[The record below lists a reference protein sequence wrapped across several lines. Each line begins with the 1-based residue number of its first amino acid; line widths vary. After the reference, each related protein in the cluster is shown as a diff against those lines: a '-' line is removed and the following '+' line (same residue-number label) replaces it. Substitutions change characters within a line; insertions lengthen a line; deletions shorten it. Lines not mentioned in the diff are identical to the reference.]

1 MSNSDNS
8 TLPQN
13 TTLPIALSSKP
24 AIIIIIALC
33 CIGILLFLFGTWFA
47 QSSPKSSVSTDTLY
61 STAAAGY
68 IIATVSIICLIIFMF
83 INAST
88 SNNFKTFINTIPALI
103 TQIVLIFAAV
113 QILIFKS
120 KLVNHSIADTYYKNN
135 MNFSILLLFQLI
147 LLWFFFFSTIQ
158 NNLTSLMKINLKY
171 FLYVLGIIN
180 LLLLGINQCILQFYS
195 TDG

>member
-1 MSNSDNS
+1 MDMLNSDNTPS
-8 TLPQN
+8 TAISTSISL
-13 TTLPIALSSKP
+13 LSNP

-33 CIGILLFLFGTWFA
+33 CIGILLFVVGTWFG

-68 IIATVSIICLIIFMF
+68 IIATVSIICMIIYMF
-83 INAST
+83 IKAPASNT
-88 SNNFKTFINTIPALI
+88 IFKTFFNILPAVI

-113 QILIFKS
+113 QILIFKP

-135 MNFSILLLFQLI
+135 MNFTILLLFQLI
-147 LLWFFFFSTIQ
+147 LLWFFFFLPKQ
-158 NNLTSLMKINLKY
+158 INLKY

-180 LLLLGINQCILQFYS
+180 LLLLGMNQCILQFYS